1 MFFTR
6 ETCPHCYKWY
16 RLGILGVSSKLGPS
30 QYLCRHCSQIFNSGC
45 LEWKQ
50 MTQLHKI
57 RYILVS
63 LLYIIALTILGGVGL
78 KQGYYYFQQG
88 LNAPNISLDDKTA
101 WIYGIPFGLLTAIL
115 QYFRI
120 NWSNQRK
127 LKSATEGVI
136 AYPFLWTTN
145 LHFVCLILFL
155 MLSLLGII
163 FFGIKVVITRFILR

>member
-1 MFFTR
+1 
-6 ETCPHCYKWY
+6 
-16 RLGILGVSSKLGPS
+16 
-30 QYLCRHCSQIFNSGC
+30 
-45 LEWKQ
+45 

-78 KQGYYYFQQG
+78 KQGYSYFQQG
-88 LNAPNISLDDKTA
+88 LNAPKIALDDKTA

-127 LKSATEGVI
+127 LKSAIEGVI

-145 LHFVCLILFL
+145 LHFVSLILVL

-163 FFGIKVVITRFILR
+163 FFGIKVVIIKYILR

>member
-1 MFFTR
+1 M
-6 ETCPHCYKWY
+6 
-16 RLGILGVSSKLGPS
+16 SSKLGPS

-63 LLYIIALTILGGVGL
+63 WLYIIAALTILGGVGL
-78 KQGYYYFQQG
+78 KQGYYYFQQC

-101 WIYGIPFGLLTAIL
+101 WIYGIPFGVLAAIL

-120 NWSNQRK
+120 IWYNQRK
-127 LKSATEGVI
+127 FRSATEEVI

-145 LHFVCLILFL
+145 LHFVSLILFL

-163 FFGIKVVITRFILR
+163 FFGIKVVIIKFILR